1 MQATVGRVREKLDP
15 NPRVRVPLDL
25 KPDVIRI
32 QRA

>member
-1 MQATVGRVREKLDP
+1 VREKLDP